1 LLCHLP
7 LLVVDVF
14 FISMIMVITLDS
26 ILEEFDDFQLITVK
40 KSSKGSRHSNLLL
53 DARETIDCYLGQISK
68 SGSVLSNSLFEFI
81 RTADKKKKIRV
92 RLITMIDPENI
103 EAVKKLA
110 RQFTVYH
117 TDASGGDF
125 CIVDGAI
132 YFYDLE
138 EDSQPKRVG
147 YYRQLYSK
155 NVSFVKLQQKLF
167 ENILNHATPAR
178 DKIKEVE
185 HGLQR
190 EYIKTIQDPPSI
202 LQLLRERIE
211 TAGFDILALFATM
224 NSFYRAESDGIIDL
238 LGAARSRGIYVRV
251 LIKIDDE
258 TTKDI
263 SKDLIKKK
271 HDLINVNFIDQSLR
285 SNITTFIFDQS
296 FSLTIEVK
304 DDSKNN
310 FSEATGLAIY
320 SNSESTVFTD
330 YSIFEN
336 LWIQAELKRQNTI
349 RQAYFKMF
357 KGQKLKDEI
366 YKRNWTK
373 DEK

>member
-1 LLCHLP
+1 
-7 LLVVDVF
+7 
-14 FISMIMVITLDS
+14 M
-26 ILEEFDDFQLITVK
+26 
-40 KSSKGSRHSNLLL
+40 
-53 DARETIDCYLGQISK
+53 
-68 SGSVLSNSLFEFI
+68 
-81 RTADKKKKIRV
+81 
-92 RLITMIDPENI
+92 RLITMIDSENI

-132 YFYDLE
+132 YFCDLE
-138 EDSQPKRVG
+138 EDSQRKRAG

-271 HDLINVNFIDQSLR
+271 HDLINVNFIGESLR
-285 SNITTFIFDQS
+285 SDITTFIFDQS

-357 KGQKLKDEI
+357 KGQRLKDEI
-366 YKRNWTK
+366 YKRNWTT